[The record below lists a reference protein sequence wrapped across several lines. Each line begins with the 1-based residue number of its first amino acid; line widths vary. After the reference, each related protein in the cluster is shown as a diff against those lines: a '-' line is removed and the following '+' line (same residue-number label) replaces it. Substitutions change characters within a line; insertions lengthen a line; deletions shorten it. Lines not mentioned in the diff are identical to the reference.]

1 MKGLLG
7 EGRDLRRGRWPHASF
22 AAADEGPDGEGGD
35 LRWRLAE
42 PPPVSGGVGWKDA
55 GREENGDV
63 LWVADGVSGSF
74 GVRCVVGGFLAGAAR
89 CVVPEGAA
97 DLRRRTDLCM

>member
-1 MKGLLG
+1 M
-7 EGRDLRRGRWPHASF
+7 
-22 AAADEGPDGEGGD
+22 
-35 LRWRLAE
+35 
-42 PPPVSGGVGWKDA
+42 
-55 GREENGDV
+55 

-97 DLRRRTDLCM
+97 NLRRRTDLCM